1 MPIDPPKGRVLI
13 VAPIGR
19 DAAACAKLV
28 ERAGLSPRVCGEITE
43 LIDQLASGP
52 DVVLLTEEALYG
64 NAIDAVAAWVTAQ
77 PPWSDLPF
85 VILINRNEGARFA
98 QFRREVVGKL
108 RNVAFLE
115 RPLQAIALQAAVL
128 GAERARS
135 RQYQARAYLEAQR
148 DAAEELE
155 RLVSRRTKA
164 LQLANSQ
171 IREESE
177 RRERAQAAL
186 LQAQKIE
193 TMGQLVG
200 GVAHDFN
207 NLLMA
212 VIGNLDLLTRNI
224 GDDPRQLRL
233 LKGAMEGA
241 RRGATLT
248 QRLLAF
254 ARKQELQS
262 RATDILAL
270 VEDMK
275 GLITRSV
282 GPMIEVKIVADSP
295 MPAVKVD
302 PNQLEM
308 ALLNLAVNARDAMP
322 AGGVLTIG
330 LARHVVTRK
339 DAALP
344 PGAYV
349 RLSVQDTGVGMD
361 QDTLARAVEPFFST
375 KGLGKGTGLGLSMV
389 HGLAD
394 QSGGTFRL
402 ESQVGVGTNAQ
413 LWLPVAVDGIQSVI
427 APPSQSAQAAASPAT
442 ILLVDDDALI
452 AASTTAMLE
461 DLGHRVFEVHSGKE
475 ALAVLG
481 EGLSPDLVITDY
493 AMPGMTGA
501 DLALIL
507 RRQYPELSILMATGY
522 AELKGSDAVEL
533 PRITKPYTQQQLSF
547 QIAPLLAQRAVGG
560 ASAFSEPSS
569 PV

>member
-1 MPIDPPKGRVLI
+1 
-13 VAPIGR
+13 
-19 DAAACAKLV
+19 
-28 ERAGLSPRVCGEITE
+28 
-43 LIDQLASGP
+43 
-52 DVVLLTEEALYG
+52 
-64 NAIDAVAAWVTAQ
+64 
-77 PPWSDLPF
+77 
-85 VILINRNEGARFA
+85 
-98 QFRREVVGKL
+98 
-108 RNVAFLE
+108 
-115 RPLQAIALQAAVL
+115 LQAISLQAAVL
-128 GAERARS
+128 SATRARS
-135 RQYQARAYLEAQR
+135 RQYEARAYLEAQR
-148 DAAEELE
+148 GAAEELE
-155 RLVSRRTKA
+155 RLVGQRTKA
-164 LQLANSQ
+164 LELANSQ

-212 VIGNLDLLTRNI
+212 VIGNLDLLARNI
-224 GDDPRQLRL
+224 GNDPRRLRL

-262 RATDILAL
+262 RATDVLAL
-270 VEDMK
+270 VEDMR

-282 GPMIEVKIVADSP
+282 GPMIEVKLVANGP
-295 MPAVKVD
+295 MPAIRVD

-322 AGGVLTIG
+322 AGGVLTIE
-330 LARHVVTRK
+330 LARHVVTTK
-339 DAALP
+339 DEALP

-402 ESQVGVGTNAQ
+402 ESQVGVGTTAR
-413 LWLPVAVDGIQSVI
+413 LWLPVAVDGIESVVTS
-427 APPSQSAQAAASPAT
+427 ASQTAQAAASPAT

-475 ALAVLG
+475 ALAMLR

-501 DLALIL
+501 DLALVL
-507 RRQYPELSILMATGY
+507 RRQYPELSILLATGY
-522 AELKGSDAVEL
+522 AELNGADQFEL
-533 PRITKPYTQQQLSF
+533 PRIAKPYTQQQLSL
-547 QIAPLLAQRAVGG
+547 QIAPLLAERGG
-560 ASAFSEPSS
+560 ADASVFSEPSS
-569 PV
+569 SV